1 MKKILGMGNAL
12 VDVLIRI
19 DDDAFLQT
27 QNLPKGSMQL
37 VDADTASR
45 LAKATNTLNRTIVS
59 GGSAANTV
67 FALARLGIETAF
79 VGKVSDDE
87 FGNAF
92 SSDLQNHHVTPLLIT
107 DKNNKMSG
115 FCTAFIS
122 PDGERTMATYLGVA
136 AELDTEDI
144 SDDIFNGYDVF
155 HIEGYLLQNH
165 DLIYKA
171 ITTAKKHGLEVSL
184 DLASFNIVEENRVF
198 LNTIIEEHVNIV
210 FANEEEATTLT
221 KMSVDNSLR
230 YLAERTNIAVVKIGS
245 KGSLIMQGE
254 QKEIINVF
262 PANCIDTTGAGDLY
276 ASGFLYGYANKYD
289 LQRCGK
295 MGSYLASQ
303 IVEEIG
309 PKFPPEKWNEL
320 RKNIVG
326 KS

>member
-19 DDDAFLQT
+19 DDDSFLQM

-37 VDADTASR
+37 VDVDTASK
-45 LAKATNTLNRTIVS
+45 LAKTTNTLNRTIVS

-67 FALARLGIETAF
+67 FALARLGIDTAF
-79 VGKVSDDE
+79 VGKVSNDE

-92 SSDLQNHHVTPLLIT
+92 SSDLQNHHVAPRLIT

-136 AELDTEDI
+136 AELDTDDI

-171 ITTAKKHGLEVSL
+171 ITTAKKQGLEVSL
-184 DLASFNIVEENRVF
+184 DLASYNIVEENRDF
-198 LNTIIEEHVNIV
+198 LNTIIEKHVDIV
-210 FANEEEATTLT
+210 FANEEEAITLT
-221 KMSVDNSLR
+221 KMSVDNSLS
-230 YLAERTNIAVVKIGS
+230 YLAERTNIAVVKIGN
-245 KGSLIMQGE
+245 KGSLIMQDE
-254 QKEIINVF
+254 QKEIINIF

-276 ASGFLYGYANKYD
+276 ASGFLYGYANHYN

-309 PKFPPEKWNEL
+309 PKFPHEKWDKLQKKIKEL
-320 RKNIVG
+320 
-326 KS
+326 

>member
-19 DDDAFLQT
+19 HDDAFLQT

-37 VDADTASR
+37 VDVDTASK
-45 LAKATNTLNRTIVS
+45 LIKSTNTLNRTVVS
-59 GGSAANTV
+59 GGSAANTISG
-67 FALARLGIETAF
+67 LAQLGVETAF

-87 FGNAF
+87 YGNAF
-92 SSDLQNHHVTPLLIT
+92 SSDLQNHHVSPCLII
-107 DKNNKMSG
+107 DKNNRMSG
-115 FCTAFIS
+115 FCTVFIS

-136 AELDTEDI
+136 AELNTDDI

-171 ITTAKKHGLEVSL
+171 ITTAKKQGLEVSL
-184 DLASFNIVEENRVF
+184 DLASYNIVEENRDF
-198 LNTIIEEHVNIV
+198 LNIIIEKYVDIV
-210 FANEEEATTLT
+210 FANEEEATRLT
-221 KMSVDNSLR
+221 EMSVDNSLL
-230 YLAERTNIAVVKIGS
+230 YLAKRTNIAVVKIGS
-245 KGSLIMQGE
+245 KGSLIMQDG

-295 MGSYLASQ
+295 MGSYLASR

-309 PKFPPEKWNEL
+309 PKFPHEKWYQLQKKIKEL
-320 RKNIVG
+320 
-326 KS
+326 